1 MDIKFLHLLQDP
13 GEEDMET
20 QSAIMI
26 KLPEAFG
33 GKEARRL
40 GRELK
45 SRQSNTSP
53 RIVVDFS
60 RVREID
66 LAGLEGLLDCME
78 TVARNDGALQLGEM
92 SPEAAVFLELTRMDQ
107 LFSKFP
113 AFDAS
118 SSFTSELT
126 SESDEGVTDK
136 VSQAQP
142 VAA

>member
-1 MDIKFLHLLQDP
+1 
-13 GEEDMET
+13 MET
-20 QSAIMI
+20 QSAIML

-45 SRQSNTSP
+45 NRMSNSP

-60 RVREID
+60 RVREMD

-78 TVARNDGALQLGEM
+78 TVAKNDGALQLGEM
-92 SPEAAVFLELTRMDQ
+92 SPEAAIFLELTRMDQ
-107 LFSKFP
+107 LFNRFP
-113 AFDAS
+113 VFDAS
-118 SSFTSELT
+118 ASFTSELG
-126 SESDEGVTDK
+126 SENEEVAADK
-136 VSQAQP
+136 VVQAQP

>member
-1 MDIKFLHLLQDP
+1 MN
-13 GEEDMET
+13 T

-45 SRQSNTSP
+45 TRMSIETP
-53 RIVVDFS
+53 HVVVDFS
-60 RVREID
+60 RVRRMNLE
-66 LAGLEGLLDCME
+66 GLEGLLDCME

-118 SSFTSELT
+118 AGFTAEQELGGEIEDLAT
-126 SESDEGVTDK
+126 EK
-136 VSQAQP
+136 VAQPQP

>member
-1 MDIKFLHLLQDP
+1 
-13 GEEDMET
+13 MET
-20 QSAIMI
+20 QSATMI

-45 SRQSNTSP
+45 NRISNAP

-60 RVREID
+60 RVREMD

-78 TVARNDGALQLGEM
+78 MVAKNDGALQLGEM
-92 SPEAAVFLELTRMDQ
+92 SPEAEIFLELTRMDQ
-107 LFSKFP
+107 LFNRFP
-113 AFDAS
+113 VFDAS
-118 SSFTSELT
+118 ASFTSELA
-126 SESDEGVTDK
+126 SESEDVAADK
-136 VSQAQP
+136 VVQAQP

>member
-1 MDIKFLHLLQDP
+1 
-13 GEEDMET
+13 MET

-45 SRQSNTSP
+45 NRMSNSP

-60 RVREID
+60 RVREMD

-78 TVARNDGALQLGEM
+78 TVAKNDGALQLGEM
-92 SPEAAVFLELTRMDQ
+92 SPEAAIFLELTRMDQ
-107 LFSKFP
+107 LFNRFP
-113 AFDAS
+113 VFDAS
-118 SSFTSELT
+118 ASFTSELG
-126 SESDEGVTDK
+126 SENEEVAADK
-136 VSQAQP
+136 VVQAQP

>member
-1 MDIKFLHLLQDP
+1 
-13 GEEDMET
+13 MET

-45 SRQSNTSP
+45 NRMSNAP

-60 RVREID
+60 RVREMD

-78 TVARNDGALQLGEM
+78 TVAKNDGALQLGEM
-92 SPEAAVFLELTRMDQ
+92 SPEAATFLELTRMDQ
-107 LFSKFP
+107 LFNRFP
-113 AFDAS
+113 VFDAS
-118 SSFTSELT
+118 ASFASELA
-126 SESDEGVTDK
+126 SESEDVAADK
-136 VSQAQP
+136 VVQAQP
-142 VAA
+142 LAA

>member
-1 MDIKFLHLLQDP
+1 MN
-13 GEEDMET
+13 T

-45 SRQSNTSP
+45 TRMSTETP
-53 RIVVDFS
+53 HVVVDFS
-60 RVREID
+60 RVRQMN
-66 LAGLEGLLDCME
+66 LAGLDGLLDCME

-113 AFDAS
+113 VFDAAAG
-118 SSFTSELT
+118 FTAEQELASEIEDLGT
-126 SESDEGVTDK
+126 EK
-136 VSQAQP
+136 VGQPQP

>member
-1 MDIKFLHLLQDP
+1 
-13 GEEDMET
+13 MET

-26 KLPEAFG
+26 KLPETFG

-45 SRQSNTSP
+45 TKMSNAP

-60 RVREID
+60 RVREMD

-78 TVARNDGALQLGEM
+78 TVAKNDGALQLGEL
-92 SPEAAVFLELTRMDQ
+92 SPEAAIFLELTRMDQ
-107 LFSKFP
+107 LFNRFP
-113 AFDAS
+113 VFDAS
-118 SSFTSELT
+118 ASFTSDMA
-126 SESDEGVTDK
+126 SESEDIAPDK
-136 VSQAQP
+136 AVQPQP

>member
-1 MDIKFLHLLQDP
+1 
-13 GEEDMET
+13 MET

-45 SRQSNTSP
+45 SRMSNEP

-60 RVREID
+60 RVREMD

-92 SPEAAVFLELTRMDQ
+92 SPEAAD
-107 LFSKFP
+107 FS
-113 AFDAS
+113 
-118 SSFTSELT
+118 
-126 SESDEGVTDK
+126 
-136 VSQAQP
+136 
-142 VAA
+142 

>member
-1 MDIKFLHLLQDP
+1 
-13 GEEDMET
+13 MET

-26 KLPEAFG
+26 KLPEVFG

-45 SRQSNTSP
+45 KKMSHPP

-60 RVREID
+60 RVREMD

-78 TVARNDGALQLGEM
+78 TVAKNDGVLQLGEM
-92 SPEAAVFLELTRMDQ
+92 SPEAATFLELTRMDQ
-107 LFSKFP
+107 LFNRFP
-113 AFDAS
+113 VFDPTAS
-118 SSFTSELT
+118 PSSELA
-126 SESDEGVTDK
+126 SESEDVATDK
-136 VSQAQP
+136 VGQVQP

>member
-1 MDIKFLHLLQDP
+1 MNS
-13 GEEDMET
+13 

-33 GKEARRL
+33 GKEASRL

-45 SRQSNTSP
+45 SRMSTETP
-53 RIVVDFS
+53 HVVVDFS
-60 RVREID
+60 RVREMN

-92 SPEAAVFLELTRMDQ
+92 SPEAAIFLELTRMDR
-107 LFSKFP
+107 LFNKFP
-113 AFDAS
+113 VFDAAAG
-118 SSFTSELT
+118 FTAEQELASETEDLA
-126 SESDEGVTDK
+126 SDK
-136 VSQAQP
+136 VGQPQP

>member
-1 MDIKFLHLLQDP
+1 
-13 GEEDMET
+13 MET

-33 GKEARRL
+33 AKEARRL

-45 SRQSNTSP
+45 NWMSNAP

-60 RVREID
+60 RVRKID

-78 TVARNDGALQLGEM
+78 TVAKNDGALQLGQM
-92 SPEAAVFLELTRMDQ
+92 SPEAATFLELTRMDQ
-107 LFSKFP
+107 LFNRFP

-118 SSFTSELT
+118 ASFTSDLASD
-126 SESDEGVTDK
+126 SEDVAADK
-136 VSQAQP
+136 VVQAQP

>member
-1 MDIKFLHLLQDP
+1 MN
-13 GEEDMET
+13 T

-26 KLPEAFG
+26 KLPETFG

-45 SRQSNTSP
+45 DRMSTESP

-60 RVREID
+60 RVRKMD

-92 SPEAAVFLELTRMDQ
+92 SPEAAVFLELTRMDL
-107 LFSKFP
+107 LFQKFP
-113 AFDAS
+113 VFDAS
-118 SSFTSELT
+118 ASFTSELG
-126 SESDEGVTDK
+126 SENEDLAADK
-136 VSQAQP
+136 VVQPQP

>member
-1 MDIKFLHLLQDP
+1 
-13 GEEDMET
+13 MES

-45 SRQSNTSP
+45 NKMSNAP

-60 RVREID
+60 RVREMD
-66 LAGLEGLLDCME
+66 LAGLEGLLDCMQM
-78 TVARNDGALQLGEM
+78 VAKNDGALQLGEM

-107 LFSKFP
+107 LFNKFP
-113 AFDAS
+113 VFDAS
-118 SSFTSELT
+118 ASFTSELA
-126 SESDEGVTDK
+126 SESEDVATDK
-136 VSQAQP
+136 VVQAQP